1 MGVFWNRHDLPFM
14 MGAEIFKIDASWAK
28 KLTKTRVQFLLTPTV
43 VLVHHYYIAKAS
55 PVKATNIFIC
65 QQYVDCTIFYVDDL

>member
-1 MGVFWNRHDLPFM
+1 M
-14 MGAEIFKIDASWAK
+14 
-28 KLTKTRVQFLLTPTV
+28 LLCRYTTTTSI

-55 PVKATNIFIC
+55 PVKATYIFIF